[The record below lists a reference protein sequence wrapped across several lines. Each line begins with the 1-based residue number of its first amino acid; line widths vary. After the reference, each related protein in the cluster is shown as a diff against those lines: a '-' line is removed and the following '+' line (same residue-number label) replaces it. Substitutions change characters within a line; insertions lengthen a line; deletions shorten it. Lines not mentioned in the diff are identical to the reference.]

1 MRERLIQE
9 DYQEEP
15 WKMLVCCILL
25 NQTSNQQ
32 VKKVL
37 SGVFELIPNPEAASI
52 CNPILLTELI
62 KSTGFSKVKSDR
74 IIRMSQK
81 WIRGFSEVT
90 DLHGV
95 GRYASDS
102 WKIFI
107 QKNLSIQVT
116 DKKLQSYLDSVL
128 AFPESVS

>member
-1 MRERLIQE
+1 
-9 DYQEEP
+9 
-15 WKMLVCCILL
+15 LL
-25 NQTSNQQ
+25 AE
-32 VKKVL
+32 V
-37 SGVFELIPNPEAASI
+37 
-52 CNPILLTELI
+52 I

-81 WIRGFSEVT
+81 WMSGFSEVT
-90 DLHGV
+90 DLPGV

-116 DKKLQSYLDSVL
+116 DKKLQAYLDSVL
-128 AFPESVS
+128 AFPDRVS

>member
-1 MRERLIQE
+1 MEKLIQE
-9 DYQEEP
+9 DYLNDP

-25 NQTSNQQ
+25 NQTTNQQ
-32 VKKVL
+32 VRKVL
-37 SGVFELIPNPEAASI
+37 QAVFELIPNPRAASI
-52 CNPILLTELI
+52 CNPILLAEVI
-62 KSTGFSKVKSDR
+62 KSTGFSKVKSER

-81 WIRGFSEVT
+81 WESGFSEVT
-90 DLHGV
+90 DLPGV

-116 DKKLQSYLDSVL
+116 DKKLQAYLDSVL
-128 AFPESVS
+128 AFPDRVS